1 MYESKTAIES
11 RPAVP
16 ACPRR
21 KARGLTCDQS
31 FQAAKC
37 THEISTPLTKVGQPS
52 RLALG
57 AGRCNRSFQL
67 LDAPHGI
74 CTRSKK
80 VRRDAL
86 PTFRTCN
93 QSFQAAKC
101 THEISTPL
109 TKVGQPSRLALD
121 VGRCNRSFQLLD
133 APHGICTRSKKV
145 RRDALPTFRTCSRSI
160 QAVKCTHEISTPLTK
175 VGQPSRLA
183 LGAGRCNRSFQLQIR
198 PTK

>member
-1 MYESKTAIES
+1 M
-11 RPAVP
+11 RN
-16 ACPRR
+16 RR
-21 KARGLTCDQS
+21 DPTRSFRTCDQS

-86 PTFRTCN
+86 PRV
-93 QSFQAAKC
+93 
-101 THEISTPL
+101 PDM
-109 TKVGQPSRLALD
+109 GPM
-121 VGRCNRSFQLLD
+121 
-133 APHGICTRSKKV
+133 
-145 RRDALPTFRTCSRSI
+145 
-160 QAVKCTHEISTPLTK
+160 
-175 VGQPSRLA
+175 
-183 LGAGRCNRSFQLQIR
+183 
-198 PTK
+198 